1 MELLLKYAEEN
12 FLENCISTPTRGP
25 NILDLCFTN
34 NHSLVNHYQ
43 NSVNSIFSDH
53 NTIETDLYFS
63 YDLEEKRE
71 QKENPYKIKHMSM
84 KLKREMKRTG

>member
-1 MELLLKYAEEN
+1 MQRKI